1 MKDTPQRL
9 IYNNMEDQTD
19 KNKEIIYRNTE
30 DDIVYSVITKEDDI
44 KEEVSDTQ
52 EVKYK
57 K

>member
-44 KEEVSDTQ
+44 KEEVSGTQ

>member
-1 MKDTPQRL
+1 
-9 IYNNMEDQTD
+9 MEDQKD

-30 DDIVYSVITKEDDI
+30 DDTVYSVITKEDDI

>member
-9 IYNNMEDQTD
+9 IYNNMEDQKD
-19 KNKEIIYRNTE
+19 KNKETIYRNTE

-44 KEEVSDTQ
+44 KEEVSGTQ

>member
-9 IYNNMEDQTD
+9 IYNNMEDQKD

-30 DDIVYSVITKEDDI
+30 DDTVYSVITKEDDI

>member
-1 MKDTPQRL
+1 
-9 IYNNMEDQTD
+9 MEDQKD

-30 DDIVYSVITKEDDI
+30 DDIVYSVVTKEDDI

>member
-30 DDIVYSVITKEDDI
+30 DDIVYSVVTKEDDI